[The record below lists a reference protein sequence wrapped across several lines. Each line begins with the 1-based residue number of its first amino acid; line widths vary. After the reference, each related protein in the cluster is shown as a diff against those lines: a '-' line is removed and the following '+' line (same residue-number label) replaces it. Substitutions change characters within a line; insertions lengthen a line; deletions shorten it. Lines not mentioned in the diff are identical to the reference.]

1 MNDENWKNYINNLGN
16 AFLPQIN
23 FLLKKGYKN
32 LNITHSRGKPL
43 FTLSLKQWIN
53 VLNLFSNDLDRII
66 LNSKE
71 LDDNIYC
78 YRGVSNHYINVAGY
92 TFCHQ
97 TSFTFSYDIA
107 YKFHNNDLNENK
119 CIYRTTILKGSKAL
133 FLAPISANKEELEIL
148 IPSNSTGTFIFNID
162 ENGNINKAIDSY
174 NNYKNKYSICSNNK
188 NVFKSIDLIILT
200 PTTYTDKFEINNDM
214 TLDDTITDKDTLSIV
229 TVNINEKNNID
240 IIDKIIKN
248 EPKIICIQESNQD
261 LNINMDLN
269 DYELIISNE
278 NKMHE
283 RIDIYKNKSSDII
296 INSND
301 KINTKLCNTKRTDI
315 IIETI
320 YKETPIKIGV
330 VHLCGGRYDEN
341 EIIKSS
347 NILKFNY
354 DDEDEDERREYDIL
368 LSNTMTKID
377 ENIKF
382 INSLNHSYIKSLS
395 DEEKNEQIELYKQ
408 NEVTHFNEEFNKL
421 FNIKKIKI
429 EQIKQMIDKKVD
441 IILGDFNSDFEY
453 FLGNSNQNQINYLTQ
468 LKFTDKMINIWNNSV
483 YELLE
488 RNNYISFC
496 NDNIKCKKFYETIHT
511 SIYELS
517 PDVIYYKKDSNIK
530 IQDYYIIDL
539 ISSNLSDHNGIYVNF
554 KIKKETMGGRKKK
567 CKK

>member
-1 MNDENWKNYINNLGN
+1 
-16 AFLPQIN
+16 
-23 FLLKKGYKN
+23 
-32 LNITHSRGKPL
+32 
-43 FTLSLKQWIN
+43 
-53 VLNLFSNDLDRII
+53 
-66 LNSKE
+66 
-71 LDDNIYC
+71 
-78 YRGVSNHYINVAGY
+78 
-92 TFCHQ
+92 
-97 TSFTFSYDIA
+97 
-107 YKFHNNDLNENK
+107 
-119 CIYRTTILKGSKAL
+119 
-133 FLAPISANKEELEIL
+133 
-148 IPSNSTGTFIFNID
+148 
-162 ENGNINKAIDSY
+162 
-174 NNYKNKYSICSNNK
+174 
-188 NVFKSIDLIILT
+188 
-200 PTTYTDKFEINNDM
+200 M